1 MHAPT
6 PPLIL
11 RGGLAPWQARAAKQM
26 LMEGRSCAETAKGC
40 RLSRAHFSK
49 AFKQSIGQP
58 PYAWLMAQRIDR
70 ARRLLLAGE
79 VAVAEIA
86 FACGFADQS
95 HFTRTFA
102 KQLGAPPAHWRRA
115 HLQAGVRAEAAMA

>member
-1 MHAPT
+1 
-6 PPLIL
+6 
-11 RGGLAPWQARAAKQM
+11 
-26 LMEGRSCAETAKGC
+26 
-40 RLSRAHFSK
+40 
-49 AFKQSIGQP
+49 
-58 PYAWLMAQRIDR
+58 
-70 ARRLLLAGE
+70 

-115 HLQAGVRAEAAMA
+115 HLQAGVRPEAAMA